1 MAQAFNL
8 TAQLNLRGPSNIRQ
22 VVSDIKKQ
30 LGTINADVKFNI
42 DQSSINNTSKL
53 SKSLQDLNKNL
64 SNVAGNARAA
74 SDAIKGFGQSINN
87 ISGSSSKLSANIN
100 KTIKSSNNLGQS
112 VAKTAKN
119 IGVAK
124 TEMEEFGRQGA
135 LAIRRF
141 AAFSAVTTVFFSLN
155 RAINIGLKSFIE
167 FDRQLVRLQQV
178 TGRTADGVRNI
189 QDEITK
195 LSINLG
201 VSSDKLIAVS
211 TTLAQAGLSANE
223 TRIALEALAK
233 SELAPSFDDLNKTV
247 EGSIALIR
255 QFGIASKDLEKALG
269 SINAVAARFAV
280 ESGDIIAAIQRA
292 GGVFASASKGVS
304 EGTDALNE
312 FIAVFTSVRATTRES
327 AETIA
332 TGLRTI
338 FTRIQRGDTI
348 EALRE
353 FGVTLTD
360 TEGKFVGA
368 YKAIELL
375 SQGLS
380 RIDPRDLRFSQIVEE
395 LGGFRQIGKVIPLI
409 QQFATAQEALKAAQ
423 GGQDS
428 LTSDAIKAQLSLANQ
443 ISKVREE
450 FLSLIRGLGQ
460 SDTFQTLAK
469 GALGFASG
477 LIKISS
483 ALKGVLPA
491 LAILSAGASLRALT
505 QFTAGFAGGLKKV
518 PKNEEGEQQSVARSI
533 GSNIGTTLVGAKT
546 EQVSRDLDQNSA
558 ALDKISGKLD
568 SFGSSIG
575 TLDSSINNLNN
586 NFTIINSAILSY
598 NSLLQ
603 QSISS
608 LATNT
613 SSLDNLTNAINN
625 LNLGGGPT
633 TARDGGKILGFN
645 KGGVV
650 PGSGKGDKVP
660 ALLEPGE
667 VVMNNRAAQKY
678 GRGNLV
684 RMNKYTGGGSVN
696 VTASELLS
704 RSKGSKAVKEFIT
717 DNEESNTYT
726 SGRAINTLDNISF
739 NRRIYKLYDEDSV
752 NDWSGFED
760 AVVKKTGG
768 TRTNFSKN
776 DPSFPIDITNSN
788 YGPLEVRNRLESTSN
803 RTLLDKLIRYY
814 ITEKQFSRFK
824 NQPSPDN
831 IQLGNIGVVYNS
843 AKYDPPNAKELS
855 FGGKIQRFM
864 SGGVAELARTKGKS
878 IEEILLEQIK
888 ALGGPAGVKRII
900 GVSEGDRSF
909 SSLLNGN
916 NIKAGKNIDR
926 ATKVVN
932 EALDKAGTVDA
943 IETKR
948 IAELKNVAVAGL
960 MPMGYSNTFEWDIG
974 NDRSILASVKGFSNK
989 YIGVVEQMQQEAN
1002 DISTRFAENLQYAEI
1017 FGGTEKLA
1025 FDFDDTL
1032 ISGADILDESGKPD
1046 IFQYNNREAVQKAL
1060 RKGRLTRLGQKLKS
1074 IIDIDPNFIKQTRI
1088 LTARPQSTADLLS
1101 DTLNRFGLQYSPSD
1115 ITGIS
1120 TGLETDI
1127 PTGKASNL
1135 TDSEKLIDDS
1145 LANINAA
1152 KKIGKK
1158 GFLYSEPKT
1167 ATSEFSEKFGQGNI
1181 EGAILEKTIAQLLGY
1196 NLDIDQLESN
1206 RAIDFP
1212 EGLGSAAQFFDL
1224 NPNVPTEIKRT
1235 LNNDSFAR
1243 AREEFGRYYDE
1254 NPDKFKFNSGGLV
1267 QSFKE
1272 GSTGGVKDRSTKNLV
1287 RGARGDNIV
1296 WKGMKVPL
1304 SYEDIMGLSTEDMI
1318 AYGRSQEFD
1327 DYVFSG
1333 GAGIATKK
1341 LIKLPDGLTQE
1352 EIEAFGSDIIKKADG
1367 YYSEIEEIF
1376 KFRKATKLTSPTSAM
1391 REARSKAA
1399 VDAEQGNRFYTQA
1412 EDAIS
1417 DFKKTGKLSPFD
1429 PAIDS
1434 HIKTSFPNYI
1444 SELESL
1450 LKTETDPDEKN
1461 SIQRK
1466 LKKAQVGWPDYQ
1478 ALLSG
1483 TPVPNKGRITGL
1495 SETLNSLLESYG
1507 GPVGSKEIDSII
1519 SALGSKLMKKNIG
1532 GIIQS
1537 FKKGGKPSRYVD
1549 WESGVGPSPFDEPS
1563 APKLDYY
1570 SILENSGL
1578 NLKSWM
1584 IDSLADRAR
1593 TNRWTEEQI
1602 IAEASRSQAS
1612 SQQNLS
1618 STMDR
1623 ESLLSSLGARPE
1635 VSEKQRKLAQSLIG
1649 PVDARYDPKYDKA
1662 RSKFAI
1668 GGPAEDKKQKDFGKI
1683 GLRSSGS
1690 EITATYFKNNNR
1702 EGFVSAKKAE
1712 NSLYTIGLS
1721 KATKGYGPRLYD
1733 IVMEAATSAGGMLT
1747 SDRSAVSDSARAVWA
1762 YYFKNRGDVKKTPL
1776 DPSQWTKN
1784 QSFIDPKLY
1793 GKKETWPPFTDEAWI
1808 LQSGYSKSPDLING
1822 SDVVDMN
1829 DPKYASYLRQ
1839 QQLSFINRRGGGSNF
1854 GGDVPARVSNGE
1866 AYVPPKT
1873 AQRIGYGTLNRMN
1886 QADRNGMGRFRD
1898 GGISVFKGP
1907 GSGTSDSIP
1916 TNLPVGSFII
1926 REKATKALGLNKGGG
1941 VGVRKFFKG
1950 GQNKKDAVRAQGQIL
1965 NDIDE
1970 ASVEFYKIIE
1980 SLGKEIKSSILN
1992 KFKGIRE
1999 LKSDDIIGKQ
2009 GQTAE
2014 GTRGVANIRGDSS
2027 RLGFQIKGKK
2037 AQATTETVA
2046 HETGH
2051 LADASLGEGKAFA
2064 SETKGTF
2071 QFDIIEKIKPQMI
2084 AAFQAAGKS
2093 SDEINTYLAR
2103 NRELFAE
2110 FFAKASPEVRN
2121 ILTSTKDSAEGM
2133 RLMHEHLKSV
2143 SHTYAGLEAADFERE
2158 PSQTTRKTA
2167 SGKDTVLSSLGASA
2181 SPDKFTAAIDKA
2193 TFGLLD
2199 FASVKLRD
2207 LILGTS
2213 SLQESG
2219 KALEYIYKS
2228 FGTNLSDKGRELV
2241 NSIEANNEANQRG
2254 SRQQELLTDGIAER
2268 LSQLNAQGAT
2278 DAEFLSAVN
2287 DYIMVLN
2294 EDTQKKGGKIP
2305 AITGTSIPPPGKPPV
2320 PPSTSSSGG
2329 GSRSGPGD
2337 FEARVQKL
2345 LMEFEDLGKA
2355 TKIRVLAEQN
2365 AAGESAKNALETAKT
2380 ATAMAIAESSAQ
2392 KLAQGIDP
2400 NIVNEALERIKTD
2413 SSILQLSSE
2422 ELKSTRDPASCLP
2435 ICGQGN
2441 NGSSSSG
2448 STSPGSSGSD
2458 DTKETAESAVKAAD
2472 ELKLLALLASQS
2484 GVSLKVF
2491 KQNLEKQLG
2500 SAFINLK
2507 NEIPKLIQSVRA
2519 NVAQN
2524 RDKLTSSDDQVRED
2538 ATKSLAEDIRRSIGS
2553 SNISGISDKQIDKFI
2568 SDLQDKLKNTSIGFD
2583 EAISS
2588 VSGLSEALTN
2598 ASSEAQLQAR
2608 AVEAVSTSSG
2618 LAVNTLNSMAASAV
2632 KAAKSLE
2639 ASKILN
2645 TQLVKLSL
2653 AIGSAGSAI
2662 GFALKEFGG
2671 SQNANSVVAG
2681 AVVGSVTQTASAGMS
2696 LASQTNDPKLKG
2708 LILVGTA
2715 AAAAAGAFK
2724 DAKNALRDFNLEM
2737 SSKKL
2742 EQSISRVSDLFDR
2755 FSKDTTNL
2763 DILKNIDNELER
2775 GSRSLITN
2783 LETDLK
2789 VPKTFWANIF
2799 DQKGPG
2805 ASERSMILEK
2815 EGIMSYGKSLIGG
2828 SSYTDMAMQRLAPE
2842 KALETA
2848 KKAQPQ
2854 GQNILQQFENKLAS
2868 GASMDEILSDLKKEG
2883 NETAQIL
2890 ARMNPEINKQ
2900 IMLIQSD
2907 SSLGEPRKRALIQDT
2922 VATEALR
2929 VAKINL
2935 KNKIKQI
2942 ELDKLARETNNFAAS
2957 LERMFNN
2964 MEQAINRAG
2973 FELDKLSRSAD
2984 LSAAALSGNAKAG
2997 NVMLDN
3003 INILQNPRAYSS
3015 EQQNAA
3021 YDQAAGM
3028 FGSQA
3033 GLIRPLLGLGD
3044 KLESTVMKTI
3054 NRSVKENPTS
3064 TTEGIAGNIRVALD
3078 KQLKG
3083 LGLPSNIAD
3092 KIAVQ
3097 TREAFVKIRSKGDD
3111 VKLNF
3116 DQVVEEVPAF
3126 AKAISS
3132 AQRAQE
3138 LANKAMEFYQK
3149 NVNEYAQAMNQ
3160 MVDYQIEANNR
3171 MRKATQIQAKGNMEL
3186 SRALGKRITLD
3197 ESRKVAQAPIKSMTG
3212 GLTDARDIGRNVVNL
3227 ENTRRNQQASADAAA
3242 NRGPSGKDEFA
3253 LMQNRLRGTNTALR
3267 ENIDAL
3273 KQMADSTELAQ
3284 AALQKIQEVQAKR
3297 QAGVN
3302 LIEKMVTSNPEE
3314 LAKLNASIGRLNN
3327 NMRGGLNIGSTSEQ
3341 RAETLQTFNM
3351 LAPLL
3356 GDGQKQ
3362 NELKANVLES
3372 MLKESGMGID
3382 STMQDVLNS
3391 LRDPEGD
3398 PQMAEAISVYRE
3410 SLNQQTEANR
3420 VLGELQ
3426 NMMAANTAEIAA
3438 TKLATAIGSVKLNFE
3453 QQVFNDIRDGIQQ
3466 LVKIAQNGQN
3476 PIPVTNR
3483 NRGGII
3489 YASTGKAIDFTPKG
3503 TDTVP
3508 AMLTPGEF
3516 VVNRSATQKNLPLL
3530 KSINNG
3536 YSNGGKVKYYS
3547 SGGFVDIGG
3556 KFRRDDRLED
3566 SDGKQTNIKT
3576 DKNKTKTTERQTKEE
3591 LLSFEVLSKNNPDL
3605 IDLYG
3610 VKRKYYAS
3618 PKGDGV
3624 LPFAG
3629 GDFPAWEPALGSS
3642 YGDLMFEQSIKS
3654 DLATAGAGALAGAAA
3669 VTAKRV
3675 ATNKSTETL
3684 TKAAVKTAVKTGL
3697 LKKFLKLVP
3706 GAGIVLGG
3714 IEIAKGAIAG
3724 DFGKVGLGILETVG
3738 GAASLFPGV
3747 GTAVSLAI
3755 DGALILGS
3763 AAAAASAKD
3772 IYMETLAKPKIEYS
3786 NTIGTANNLSP
3797 DPLGKMLSPEYLDSI
3812 IEDSGGIK
3820 QDKKEKIN
3828 QSAIEAYLE
3837 SLKKYR
3843 EFIAA
3848 NTIANNIDINDKPPS
3863 WNPKVNINDQ
3873 GPIEKVKSGDINE
3886 LTGTLNQVSKI
3897 KLSDLTKEEAGYS
3910 ALLGIP
3916 DKNNINEVLTGSTP
3930 SSPFGFYYPNTLGRI
3945 LGSWGSSDGLQLA
3958 GGSGI
3963 KTPRNPGEF
3972 TRSLQGIKEKAAGAK
3987 GYSLDGTKQYSESH
4001 KNLIKMIDDTIK
4013 DIPKIQFEET
4023 ADSSSNKKEISEIEA
4038 LYNKQIFKASLGSNK
4053 IKIPSGAE
4061 EPLTLFNIEPNDWK
4075 KQYKEYADANDK
4087 DIGKTFS
4094 FQENDFIPLIKM
4106 DGDNKERLIPW
4117 IANNFNPESAPDV
4130 MAQALAFDSVASKFF
4145 KISASAEESGKY
4157 KFLYSDIEGPYLDNT
4172 SKNLNDSP
4180 SQRYGIIQPGGDP
4193 SINPFAKLDRP
4204 VFFKGEKSNLLK
4216 ILDESIP
4223 DDDVKKT
4230 NLENI
4235 SPYTISLDGIDA
4247 GLLRPLSSLESY
4259 DDFIKGEIFNALSE
4273 VEKASLVI
4281 SSGGKPTLDKI
4292 DFTIPEYTEAR
4303 KKRIEAKQLEDAK
4316 TRTEKAAG
4324 ERFEE
4329 LSPTEEAFNN
4339 ATRLSIAQDVK
4350 KAADPELINLGIGS
4364 TPSLTKIE
4372 DVGGVA
4378 SYLNSYLKKVDNK
4391 SVRYAEIN
4399 AWRALFSEL
4408 YKPDDPEASVRYLKG
4423 LGIDVQGGKADAG
4436 KIKSIISRE
4445 KAIAISQNA
4454 DGAIDSEDLEGLK
4467 LESDKTKL
4475 YTVDPKTGKKTE
4487 ISPENVKNPKTVQ
4500 DVEKIALVPENMFE
4514 NAEKRQ
4520 SYLKVLENYFTK
4532 NDLPDFSGAVGEIKT
4547 WYEAQDSLLNTSLNN
4562 EDLNRSLQDLDTK
4575 ENKAKIIEQ
4584 KSTYDPAN
4592 ELLTGGRYGELPDV
4606 DRMKDL
4612 IKVRSS
4618 EAKEEK
4624 KQEQAARLATGGL
4637 VYASTGKLINFQ
4649 PRGTDTVPAML
4660 TPGEFVVNRS
4670 STQKY
4675 KPVLEAINN
4684 GNYSRGGIVNYLS
4697 KGGHLPIY
4705 RSEGGSASGGS
4716 FDFTKFLNNMVG
4728 QITSSISQA
4737 FDKAVSN
4744 LKPAN
4749 NASGGVSNSGEDIKS
4764 IDNFVNRL
4772 NNIANILSNIYI
4784 PPQIT
4789 ITGKHDLVVTINGDT
4804 VLNQL
4809 EPDMAGIAVAAI
4821 KRAFEDLKK
4830 KNPENNTINFDIDF

>member
-22 VVSDIKKQ
+22 VISDIKKQ

-124 TEMEEFGRQGA
+124 TEIEEFGRQGA

-667 VVMNNRAAQKY
+667 VVINNMAANKY

-684 RMNKYTGGGSVN
+684 RMNRYAGGNIVSKIGGVPASTIVERGKDIVGFEKDSYSIEASSEPLKIIYNKKDQKFRAKRKEIDPAYLDKLFQNDPESFNIWEKIVAKAYDAELLNTRDPNYPIDLIKGNQLFDAKFRPKETYSEKKAAQKALSHRLEQTSSGFKYNQSGKKIQLSEFLGKELTSGPDDFNDPGSISFIYPEFKDIPLELPQIQKELQRRKAQSETYPGEGVAYFANQALGATKDRKYISGDKNIVNLISMPKKNKKYLGGLVQNFMTGSPDGVSEINPFQQYGRIGALAKEKADKDKTLTVESALRKTLSEQLEGLGKEAGVRGLVSIPESFKRRLRRN
-696 VTASELLS
+696 LIEDGTLEIVPVANILNNALKASGTNDAARKAKQEKTRKVAIAGLFPIDYNKDFPDWELDNGKEIYAYVRGFSSSYLDDVKALQEANSATRQKFAEDIQDRTALGLLGNKNIQGPIQPLAIDFDKTLVRNTEMLDAAGEEDLSAYADRAKVTASL
-704 RSKGSKAVKEFIT
+704 A
-717 DNEESNTYT
+717 
-726 SGRAINTLDNISF
+726 
-739 NRRIYKLYDEDSV
+739 
-752 NDWSGFED
+752 
-760 AVVKKTGG
+760 
-768 TRTNFSKN
+768 
-776 DPSFPIDITNSN
+776 
-788 YGPLEVRNRLESTSN
+788 
-803 RTLLDKLIRYY
+803 
-814 ITEKQFSRFK
+814 
-824 NQPSPDN
+824 
-831 IQLGNIGVVYNS
+831 
-843 AKYDPPNAKELS
+843 NAKPTS
-855 FGGKIQRFM
+855 
-864 SGGVAELARTKGKS
+864 LAIRLAN
-878 IEEILLEQIK
+878 IEKENP
-888 ALGGPAGVKRII
+888 G
-900 GVSEGDRSF
+900 
-909 SSLLNGN
+909 
-916 NIKAGKNIDR
+916 
-926 ATKVVN
+926 
-932 EALDKAGTVDA
+932 
-943 IETKR
+943 
-948 IAELKNVAVAGL
+948 IARQ
-960 MPMGYSNTFEWDIG
+960 F
-974 NDRSILASVKGFSNK
+974 
-989 YIGVVEQMQQEAN
+989 
-1002 DISTRFAENLQYAEI
+1002 
-1017 FGGTEKLA
+1017 
-1025 FDFDDTL
+1025 
-1032 ISGADILDESGKPD
+1032 
-1046 IFQYNNREAVQKAL
+1046 
-1060 RKGRLTRLGQKLKS
+1060 
-1074 IIDIDPNFIKQTRI
+1074 TRI
-1088 LTARPQSTADLLS
+1088 LTARPQSTADLIAS
-1101 DTLNRFGLQYSPSD
+1101 TLNRFDLPYLTQD
-1115 ITGIS
+1115 ITGVS
-1120 TGLETDI
+1120 QGLGTNIE
-1127 PTGKASNL
+1127 KAKNTNL
-1135 TDSEKLIDDS
+1135 AAFEKLIDDKEKTIREVQKS
-1145 LANINAA
+1145 
-1152 KKIGKK
+1152 GKSAFQY
-1158 GFLYSEPKT
+1158 GEPTGLSQT
-1167 ATSEFSEKFGQGNI
+1167 AEEKFGISNI
-1181 EGAILEKTIAQLLGY
+1181 EGGMLESALAQLLGY
-1196 NLDIDQLESN
+1196 PIDIDKLERN

-1212 EGLGSAAQFFDL
+1212 QGLGRGAQIFGL
-1224 NPNVPTEIKRT
+1224 PPNIETEVKRT
-1235 LNNDSFAR
+1235 LDGDSFTK
-1243 AREEFGRYYDE
+1243 AREEFSRYFTE
-1254 NPDKFKFNSGGLV
+1254 NPDKFNSGGLV

-1483 TPVPNKGRITGL
+1483 TPVPNRGRITGL

-1507 GPVGSKEIDSII
+1507 SPVGSKEIDSII

-1584 IDSLADRAR
+1584 TDSLADRAR
-1593 TNRWTEEQI
+1593 TNRWTETELI
-1602 IAEASRSQAS
+1602 EEAERAINRSQE
-1612 SQQNLS
+1612 NLS
-1618 STMDR
+1618 KKM
-1623 ESLLSSLGARPE
+1623 
-1635 VSEKQRKLAQSLIG
+1635 
-1649 PVDARYDPKYDKA
+1649 DPKSLA
-1662 RSKFAI
+1662 TS
-1668 GGPAEDKKQKDFGKI
+1668 
-1683 GLRSSGS
+1683 LMSGS
-1690 EITATYFKNNNR
+1690 RFSR
-1702 EGFVSAKKAE
+1702 
-1712 NSLYTIGLS
+1712 
-1721 KATKGYGPRLYD
+1721 
-1733 IVMEAATSAGGMLT
+1733 GG
-1747 SDRSAVSDSARAVWA
+1747 VSDSRAKQA
-1762 YYFKNRGDVKKTPL
+1762 ILGNELLTAAEMIRAATKAGYDIEEL
-1776 DPSQWTKN
+1776 D
-1784 QSFIDPKLY
+1784 D
-1793 GKKETWPPFTDEAWI
+1793 GR
-1808 LQSGYSKSPDLING
+1808 
-1822 SDVVDMN
+1822 V
-1829 DPKYASYLRQ
+1829 
-1839 QQLSFINRRGGGSNF
+1839 QLSRNNIPMHTLTRSEASKLLGSMITGYF
-1854 GGDVPARVSNGE
+1854 TGGDVSRFSSGGSVPALVSNGE

-1886 QADRNGMGRFRD
+1886 QADRNGMGRFSE

-2051 LADASLGEGKAFA
+2051 LADASIGGGKAFA

-2219 KALEYIYKS
+2219 KDLEYIYKS

-3227 ENTRRNQQASADAAA
+3227 ENTRRDQQASADAAA

-3654 DLATAGAGALAGAAA
+3654 DLATAGAGALAGWAA

-3724 DFGKVGLGILETVG
+3724 DFGKVGLGILEAVG

-3772 IYMETLAKPKIEYS
+3772 VYMETLAKPKIEYS

-3916 DKNNINEVLTGSTP
+3916 DKNNINEVLSGSTP

-4575 ENKAKIIEQ
+4575 ENKANIIEQ